1 MNSNKIGEVGVRF
14 CASCEHNLKCSE
26 CTIKQMHEHVLERD
40 DVLRR
45 QLEILREENSQLESR
60 LKDRECKIRELEAKL
75 GEIETK
81 REEEWM

>member
-26 CTIKQMHEHVLERD
+26 CTIKHEYEAMLEKLDAFFKRF
-40 DVLRR
+40 
-45 QLEILREENSQLESR
+45 ETLREENCQLESR

-75 GEIETK
+75 SEIEVK